1 MKRFCIFASVVLFA
15 AISCQKEVVE
25 ETNYYEPVSLEAEHS
40 NYRTYDEALNIAKE
54 ALSMLDTSEEYIVP
68 KRKIKLEDSQIVKRP
83 ITRGETTEDIPV
95 MYVFNNENDEGFTI
109 IAADKSK
116 DAVIAVTEKGNYTYG
131 EPTGVVPF
139 DKLMD
144 NVVQSRIIITP
155 PIILEPTP
163 GCIKDTV
170 YYRVNRVDPLLTTKW
185 GQRGIYG
192 KHCLPYHIAGCVNI
206 ALTQIMAKH
215 QWPETIQYTFRGDNT
230 QTTIPWDGILEHTPG
245 YVSDVNGD
253 YICNCGC
260 SYNDLALL
268 IREVGERTHTEYRP
282 TESGA
287 YTENAHSAIVSLGFA
302 NAEHVFDVNLD
313 SFIDKII
320 QNLDRGRPV
329 YISGYREI
337 DGKGHA
343 WVIDGYDFFEYQI
356 NYFFAVPGAENNRPY
371 PGYELGDVTKYSARR
386 MWHCNWGWSGSC
398 DGWFN
403 HNYLDPDNPESD
415 DSANTGTAF
424 TYQFELI
431 YNIYPYPYP
440 LF

>member
-54 ALSMLDTSEEYIVP
+54 ALSMLDTSEEYIMP

-163 GCIKDTV
+163 GCIIDTV

-185 GQRGIYG
+185 GQQGIYG
-192 KHCLPYHIAGCVNI
+192 KYCLPNHIAGCVNI

-230 QTTIPWDGILEHTPG
+230 QTAIPWDGILEHTLG
-245 YVSDVNGD
+245 YGSVVNDD

-268 IREVGERTHTEYRP
+268 IREVGERTHTEYEDN
-282 TESGA
+282 ESGA
-287 YTENAHSAIVSLGFA
+287 YSSDAYSTIVSLGFA
-302 NAEHVFDVNLD
+302 NADYVFDVNLD

-329 YISGYREI
+329 YIAGQNETENT
-337 DGKGHA
+337 GHA
-343 WVIDGYDFFEYQI
+343 WVIDGYDFFEYKI

-371 PGYELGDVTKYSARR
+371 PGYELGDVMTYSGRR
-386 MWHCNWGWSGSC
+386 MWHCNWGWSGRY

-403 HNYLDPDNPESD
+403 HNCFDPYNPESD
-415 DSANTGTAF
+415 DSANTRAAYTD
-424 TYQFELI
+424 QFKLI
-431 YNIYPYPYP
+431 YNIYPYP